1 MPEIKVTYI
10 IGNSRGSMG
19 QPGPPGGIIIICWTG
34 ILNLCSPTKYCGPPA
49 SGGPDGSWGVGGRAE
64 GCGPSVAAAAADGLA
79 AAGLP
84 GVSSVTDVEG
94 LSWLSYAPLTN
105 TIRQHCE
112 WSQLHT
118 FSKHH
123 TWQCREGSQLHKH
136 HTRQCCG
143 GVSYTPSANITHDSI
158 VGVSATHLQQTP
170 RVTALWGVSTTH
182 LQQTTHV
189 TALWGSQLHTF
200 RKQHTWQHC
209 GGLSHTPSANTT
221 RDSAVGGLSYTPS
234 VNTTRN
240 STVRVSATHLQQT
253 THVTALWGSQ
263 LHTFSTHQTR
273 HLRSE

>member
-1 MPEIKVTYI
+1 
-10 IGNSRGSMG
+10 MG

-34 ILNLCSPTKYCGPPA
+34 ILNLCGPTKYCGPPA

-64 GCGPSVAAAAADGLA
+64 GCGPSEAAAAADGLA

-123 TWQCREGSQLHKH
+123 TWQR
-136 HTRQCCG
+136 CG

-170 RVTALWGVSTTH
+170 RVTALWGVS
-182 LQQTTHV
+182 
-189 TALWGSQLHTF
+189 
-200 RKQHTWQHC
+200 
-209 GGLSHTPSANTT
+209 
-221 RDSAVGGLSYTPS
+221 
-234 VNTTRN
+234 
-240 STVRVSATHLQQT
+240 ATHLQQT
-253 THVTALWGSQ
+253 PHVTALYGSQPHIFSKQHTWQRCGGSQ
-263 LHTFSTHQTR
+263 LHTFSKHQTR
-273 HLRSE
+273 HLTSE